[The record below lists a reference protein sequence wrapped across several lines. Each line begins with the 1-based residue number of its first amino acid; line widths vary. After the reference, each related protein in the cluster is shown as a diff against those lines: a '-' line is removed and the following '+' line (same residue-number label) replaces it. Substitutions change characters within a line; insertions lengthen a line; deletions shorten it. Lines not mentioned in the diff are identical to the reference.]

1 MLNVALV
8 GLMAGSLLTSSV
20 TGDDDKDKKKD
31 AQAANEARVEAEA
44 PAGIFTRSEVEAPV
58 SRAITQ
64 DTYAFGAPSDAAPIK
79 LWGSYAYGESEGLW
93 DADGDTQEYMSPAL
107 PGTGGQRLFTSGD
120 IVTQRANF
128 GAQLNLINFP
138 AFKFGGGASLTL
150 AKNELQFGADN
161 AGVLDATEIATDFEL
176 QNVKVFGSLRGRVL
190 GIHGGYIF
198 DIASEADPIDGTV
211 NISDGMGGTAFSGSF
226 VDLQRAAP
234 GFPGD
239 EALAR
244 FSVSD
249 ERDAIFF
256 GADFDASGEVFRAF
270 GGVDYFNLQDAD
282 ANDDGN
288 QDDFIENDS
297 FINFM
302 LGAGVR
308 LSIFEIG
315 AAAQIQT
322 RLREPLVS
330 PSVGTVAGVGG
341 HAGTIAPYL
350 RISPGSLPAS
360 IFIKGAV
367 QDEYTE
373 YGYQIGGANA
383 PKPSIGFTAGLAVG
397 FE

>member
-8 GLMAGSLLTSSV
+8 GLLAGSLLTV
-20 TGDDDKDKKKD
+20 PVGDDDDKKKKN
-31 AQAANEARVEAEA
+31 AEAEEARVEAEA
-44 PAGIFTRSEVEAPV
+44 PAEALFTRSEVEAPAA
-58 SRAITQ
+58 RAITQ
-64 DTYAFGAPSDAAPIK
+64 DTYAFGAPSDIAPIK

-93 DADGDTQEYMSPAL
+93 DADGETAEYGSPAL
-107 PGTGGQRLFTSGD
+107 FDGGPQLFSSGD

-138 AFKFGGGASLTL
+138 AFKLGGGATLTL
-150 AKNELQFGADN
+150 AKNELQFGEDN
-161 AGVLDATEIATDFEL
+161 AGVLTTPDGGLETDFEL
-176 QNVKVFGSLRGRVL
+176 QNVKVFGSLRGKVL

-198 DIASEADPIDGTV
+198 DLGPDDSFIEGSIPNPLDGGATQV
-211 NISDGMGGTAFSGSF
+211 DFRDFQLAGGVAEE
-226 VDLQRAAP
+226 DQ
-234 GFPGD
+234 
-239 EALAR
+239 AR

-256 GADFDASGEVFRAF
+256 GADFDVSGPVFRVF
-270 GGVDYFNLQDAD
+270 GGADYFLLQDPD
-282 ANDDGN
+282 DLGPNDDN
-288 QDDFIENDS
+288 DDFV
-297 FINFM
+297 NFL

-322 RLREPLVS
+322 RLGQPLVS
-330 PSVGTVAGVGG
+330 SSVGTVEGVGG
-341 HAGTIAPYL
+341 HAGTVAPYL
-350 RISPGSLPAS
+350 RISPSGLPAS
-360 IFIKGAV
+360 IFVKGAV

-373 YGYQIGGANA
+373 YGYAIGGGNA